1 MNKYTLIVIMILP
14 FCALPAIAGNRII
27 NKSIG
32 AIDTVFQIQDSTIK
46 KIGEI
51 DLNTSTSLTPL
62 ISENQIFSPSDDG
75 LIYCYDLNGNK
86 RWVTEITGN
95 IATNLV
101 RFKDLILTAT
111 SQGDLYSINANNGDV
126 VQVMGVGENI
136 TTDLLLI
143 NFTDGK
149 VLSKAVV
156 FGTVK
161 GNIFCYDIF
170 SFEMIWKNKLSHFPI
185 IANMVEHDDKIITF
199 DETSIMYCINSK
211 SGILIWKFDFTSK
224 DKFLSKPKILSD
236 GKSVFYLSPVNEIF
250 SIDLLLG
257 RKIWS
262 TKSLEIF
269 PQIYLSYDNQ
279 YLILLSTKG
288 ELIFISSKDG
298 KELGRSRLKTKDL
311 TKFICVNS
319 SDYTMALMSDGTIFR
334 IDDNYSLK
342 ELMKF
347 SNINITSF
355 SLLSDKQ
362 FIISTD
368 EGKIFLFK
376 FDKK

>member
-1 MNKYTLIVIMILP
+1 MLNFLSSSFLP
-14 FCALPAIAGNRII
+14 FYLI
-27 NKSIG
+27 NY
-32 AIDTVFQIQDSTIK
+32 
-46 KIGEI
+46 
-51 DLNTSTSLTPL
+51 
-62 ISENQIFSPSDDG
+62 
-75 LIYCYDLNGNK
+75 IYCYDLNGNK

-101 RFKDLILTAT
+101 RFKDLILSAT